1 MAQPLVE
8 PEARAVFGEHA
19 TRLARLIRAQF
30 GFVWRVLRRI
40 GVTDTEADSAAQQV
54 FSAVAGRIGD
64 IRKDSE
70 RAFLFSTSLHVAAR
84 VQRERTELAAISDGA
99 PTLEDL
105 DEAQQ
110 AREILGVLLQQM
122 PLELR
127 VVFIL
132 HEIERLAGS
141 EIAETIGIPLVTVT
155 SRLSEALDDF
165 ATHLEAGS
173 DLAESLMS
181 AAREEQPPDGALLRT
196 LFAFGPSVGASLDM
210 PEADTGASSAPGVA
224 SARLAAPTA
233 ANSAFASAAK
243 WLGVGLVVGLVAT
256 SAVYA
261 LTDALA
267 PSPAAAR

>member
-8 PEARAVFGEHA
+8 PETHAAFGEHA

-40 GVTDTEADSAAQQV
+40 GVTDTEADSAAQEV
-54 FSAVAGRIGD
+54 FSAVVRRIDD

-84 VQRERTELAAISDGA
+84 VQRERMEPAALSEGA
-99 PTLEDL
+99 PALEDL

-122 PLELR
+122 PVELR

-132 HEIERLAGS
+132 HELEQLAAP
-141 EIAETIGIPLVTVT
+141 EIAEILGIPLMTVAA
-155 SRLSEALDDF
+155 RLSESRDDL

-173 DLAESLMS
+173 DLADSLMI
-181 AAREEQPPDGALLRT
+181 AAREEQPPEGALHRT
-196 LFAFGPSVGASLDM
+196 LLAFGPSVSASLDM
-210 PEADTGASSAPGVA
+210 SEADTGAMNARGVA
-224 SARLAAPTA
+224 STRLAAPAA

-243 WLGVGLVVGLVAT
+243 WLGIGLVVGLVAT
-256 SAVYA
+256 SAAYA
-261 LTDALA
+261 LSDALA
-267 PSPAAAR
+267 RSPAATR